1 MFLLL
6 LFMSL
11 FPATISNTVS
21 SGMLNRTI
29 FTILRLFNVI
39 TGKKDKRKGCPLF
52 FNIDFPWPKIIHIR
66 NPYALNQCGHLLWHF
81 AIHQQTTAPQ
91 SGHTLLTQVRS
102 MCSWTLPCVSFLV
115 PAVLH
120 LSHGFQCSPTL
131 NRQPYEERLPLTS
144 WWRKLSNMTVG
155 QSSLISLAHHC
166 YDWHP
171 GSRCG

>member
-1 MFLLL
+1 MLKMFLLL

-11 FPATISNTVS
+11 FSATISNTVS
-21 SGMLNRTI
+21 SGTLNPTI
-29 FTILRLFNVI
+29 FTILRLFNVT

-102 MCSWTLPCVSFLV
+102 MCSWTLPCVSSLV
-115 PAVLH
+115 LSVLH
-120 LSHGFQCSPTL
+120 LSQPSSALQHWTASPTKEGCHWQGGGE
-131 NRQPYEERLPLTS
+131 NRQT
-144 WWRKLSNMTVG
+144 W
-155 QSSLISLAHHC
+155 QLANLAW
-166 YDWHP
+166 YP
-171 GSRCG
+171 